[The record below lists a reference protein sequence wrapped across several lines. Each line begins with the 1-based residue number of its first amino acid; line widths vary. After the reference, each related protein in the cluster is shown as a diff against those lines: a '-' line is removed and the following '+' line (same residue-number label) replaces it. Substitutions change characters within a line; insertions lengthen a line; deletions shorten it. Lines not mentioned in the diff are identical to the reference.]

1 MTAHAAGEEW
11 RREQQLHS
19 QVVEVRRVE
28 LLTSCLQSRRSN
40 QLSYKPPLVAS
51 CSGSI
56 VIRLSKND
64 YRRLP
69 EDRWLWQR
77 NSGGEKKGYLFMD
90 RYVHKW
96 TGNRSI

>member
-40 QLSYKPPLVAS
+40 QLSYTPRFSWMVQA
-51 CSGSI
+51 
-56 VIRLSKND
+56 RSKM
-64 YRRLP
+64 
-69 EDRWLWQR
+69 WWA
-77 NSGGEKKGYLFMD
+77 
-90 RYVHKW
+90 
-96 TGNRSI
+96 